1 MIKNIFSE
9 FKKFAIRGN
18 VMDMAVGIIIGAAF
32 TKIVDSLVKDILMP
46 PLGFLMGKIDF
57 ANLFFVLKN
66 GNPEAPYASI
76 DAAKSAGAVTLNVG
90 FFINAIISFVIVA
103 FAVFILIK
111 IMNTLREKLDR
122 KEEEEKIAEEKAEPS
137 TKKCPYCDTE
147 ISIKA
152 VKCPHCT
159 SDLEERK

>member
-1 MIKNIFSE
+1 MIRNIFSE
-9 FKKFAIRGN
+9 FKKFAMRGN

-46 PLGFLMGKIDF
+46 PLGLLMGKIDF

-66 GNPEAPYASI
+66 GTPEAPYASI
-76 DAAKSAGAVTLNVG
+76 DAAKAAGAVTLNLG

-111 IMNTLREKLDR
+111 IMNTLREKLER
-122 KEEEEKIAEEKAEPS
+122 KEEETAAAAEPT
-137 TKKCPYCDTE
+137 TKKCPFCDME

-152 VKCPHCT
+152 TKCPHCT
-159 SDLEERK
+159 SDLKDQK